1 MPIFFMSVLP
11 GGSGD
16 IGSGDTP
23 LLIRFLETPASTP
36 TATLPEGS
44 EDLGSGDTPLL
55 IRFLGTPASTTL
67 PEDLGSGGT
76 PLLIPFPQAPAVLST
91 PAATPISSL
100 SSGPLLIPFPEAP
113 VVLSTPAAT
122 PISSLSSGPLLIP
135 FPEAPVV
142 LSTPAATPISSLSP
156 EPTTSSTPGVTI
168 NPDVTFANLGG
179 VIPSDTLNTTAV
191 STVLGVI
198 CTILTMILII
208 IVIAY
213 AIKKYHKRMGHYR
226 PHLPRRPIGL
236 LDEERLVCNY
246 YVCHLNFNFN
256 ANCTL
261 ILCSFLFLF
270 PQEFV
275 GNHMYD
281 LPKYIVKPPPLP
293 PRKVFPLVNKS
304 TLESSTEDISITA
317 AESTFILNNDY
328 GQGHT
333 PGERYCKNENC
344 EIQPDLS
351 RHIYHNTM
359 AGMSGQKNET
369 NRPVLTNTQICS
381 SITERVSEPTTSQT
395 AILSDPQTNRSTSS
409 KDIKQLSTYEG
420 PQLHTAECSHFDS
433 TAENTCDHESYAEH
447 QSYEQACTYKK
458 VQLCDVEH
466 SLLPLH
472 KEATSQDPS
481 VLIEA
486 SNNESNED
494 SGITE
499 FTDLC
504 TTIENTRD
512 HESDSEQQSYEKVCS
527 YENVQPC
534 DVEHILLHLSKEAQ
548 SQDPSLH
555 SKASKNESSGDN
567 IMKFTAAKHTDSC
580 TTVQSC
586 ESDSE
591 HQSYEQVYSYEKVQ
605 PCDVEHVLLHINKE
619 EQHQDPSV
627 LSKASNN
634 ESNNDSGFTDICTAI
649 ENTHDH
655 ESDSEYQSYEKVY
668 PNEKV
673 QLCDVE
679 HSLLPLNEEVRS
691 QDPSV
696 LGNASKNEST
706 EDSGITEFTD
716 LCTTIENARDSESDS
731 EHQSYEQVYSYE
743 KVQPCDVE
751 NLIPHLNEEAQ
762 HRDPSV
768 LGNASENESHG
779 FTDFCAIVENT
790 CDSEL
795 DSEHQSY
802 EQVYSYEKVNHCDL
816 LLEEFMVQK
825 DNQGHVC

>member
-1 MPIFFMSVLP
+1 MT
-11 GGSGD
+11 
-16 IGSGDTP
+16 SGDTP
-23 LLIRFLETPASTP
+23 LLVRIPKAP
-36 TATLPEGS
+36 
-44 EDLGSGDTPLL
+44 GD
-55 IRFLGTPASTTL
+55 S
-67 PEDLGSGGT
+67 
-76 PLLIPFPQAPAVLST
+76 ST
-91 PAATPISSL
+91 PAATPI
-100 SSGPLLIPFPEAP
+100 
-113 VVLSTPAAT
+113 
-122 PISSLSSGPLLIP
+122 
-135 FPEAPVV
+135 
-142 LSTPAATPISSLSP
+142 
-156 EPTTSSTPGVTI
+156 PTI
-168 NPDVTFANLGG
+168 LNPDGISFTTT
-179 VIPSDTLNTTAV
+179 IPV
-191 STVLGVI
+191 SVLGVI
-198 CTILTMILII
+198 SAILTMILII

-213 AIKKYHKRMGHYR
+213 AIKKYRKRKKYYR

-246 YVCHLNFNFN
+246 YVCHLNFDFN

-261 ILCSFLFLF
+261 ILCSFSFLF
-270 PQEFV
+270 SQEFV

-304 TLESSTEDISITA
+304 TLESSTEDISIIA
-317 AESTFILNNDY
+317 AESTFILKNDY

-351 RHIYHNTM
+351 RHVYHNTM
-359 AGMSGQKNET
+359 AGMSGQKNEI
-369 NRPVLTNTQICS
+369 NRPVLANTQMSS
-381 SITERVSEPTTSQT
+381 SITERVSEPSTSQT
-395 AILSDPQTNRSTSS
+395 AILSDPQTNGSTLS

-420 PQLHTAECSHFDS
+420 PQLYTAESSHFDS

-504 TTIENTRD
+504 MTIENTHD
-512 HESDSEQQSYEKVCS
+512 HESDSEQQSYEEVCS

-534 DVEHILLHLSKEAQ
+534 DVEHLLLHLSKEAM

-555 SKASKNESSGDN
+555 SKASKNESSGD
-567 IMKFTAAKHTDSC
+567 IAIEFTAAKHTDSC
-580 TTVQSC
+580 ITVESC

-655 ESDSEYQSYEKVY
+655 ESDSEYQLYEKVCTY
-668 PNEKV
+668 EKV
-673 QLCDVE
+673 QLCDLE
-679 HSLLPLNEEVRS
+679 HSLLPLNKEAQS
-691 QDPSV
+691 QDPSM
-696 LGNASKNEST
+696 LGEASKNESN
-706 EDSGITEFTD
+706 EDSSITEFAD
-716 LCTTIENARDSESDS
+716 LCTTVDTTGDSESDS

-779 FTDFCAIVENT
+779 FTDLCATVENT
-790 CDSEL
+790 CDSES
-795 DSEHQSY
+795 DSEYQSY
-802 EQVYSYEKVNHCDL
+802 EQVYSYEKVHHCDL

-825 DNQGHVC
+825 DNQA